1 MQAGARWPFDA
12 IVARLS
18 MFEALRPAAA
28 GAIET
33 KVHRH

>member
-1 MQAGARWPFDA
+1 
-12 IVARLS
+12 VARLS

>member
-1 MQAGARWPFDA
+1 MPVGARWPFDA
-12 IVARLS
+12 IVARLN
-18 MFEALRPAAA
+18 MFEALHSAAA